1 MAAPSEY
8 PYSTL
13 AVPYIHQ
20 TSSPVTPHYSSSHQT
35 TFPTSPEPLGGNA
48 FARLLVVSDPFTINP
63 VELGVTVE
71 RDGSVTSNCRGWI
84 EMSIIRRSVGKRV
97 NVLPDLP
104 KAVQNRPEDLE
115 QDLQK
120 HGWEFKSHLHDER
133 STLLMDLNFAQGN
146 RSTKFAWSSVQ
157 AQRDGS
163 KAAEMIADL
172 RQGESLMIWAR
183 SWVR

>member
-1 MAAPSEY
+1 
-8 PYSTL
+8 
-13 AVPYIHQ
+13 
-20 TSSPVTPHYSSSHQT
+20 
-35 TFPTSPEPLGGNA
+35 
-48 FARLLVVSDPFTINP
+48 
-63 VELGVTVE
+63 
-71 RDGSVTSNCRGWI
+71 
-84 EMSIIRRSVGKRV
+84 MSIIRRSVGKRV